1 VRAVFDTN
9 ILVAAFVT
17 EGICSKILIRG
28 RKKQFPLIVC
38 PVIFQEFERVLIK
51 KFFATRNEAR
61 SALQIVSE
69 AIHSVSVVRPSP
81 LVKYVCRD
89 PDDDAILA
97 CALEAGADY
106 LVTGDVDL
114 LELKTFKGIRI
125 VTPRNFEMFFND

>member
-9 ILVAAFVT
+9 VLVAAFVT

-28 RKKQFPLIVC
+28 RKKQFHLIVC
-38 PVIFQEFERVLIK
+38 PVILQEFERVLIK
-51 KFFATRNEAR
+51 KFSATRNEAR

-69 AIHSVSVVRPSP
+69 ATHSVVRPSQ
-81 LVKYVCRD
+81 LVQSICRD

-106 LVTGDVDL
+106 LVTGDLDL

-125 VTPRNFEMFFND
+125 ITPRDFEMFFND

>member
-1 VRAVFDTN
+1 VRTVFDTN
-9 ILVAAFVT
+9 VLVAAFVT

-28 RKKQFPLIVC
+28 RKKQFHLIVC
-38 PVIFQEFERVLIK
+38 PIILQEFERVLIK
-51 KFFATRNEAR
+51 KFSATRNEAW

-69 AIHSVSVVRPSP
+69 AIHSVVRPSP
-81 LVKYVCRD
+81 LVQSVCRD

-125 VTPRNFEMFFND
+125 VTPRDFEMSFND